1 MKPEFSRTESVDQIG
16 AQDRTVAISADAG
29 ERAALARRFELV
41 SIELLEASFV
51 LRAEAG
57 GVLATGRV
65 AGGVTQACS
74 ATGEPLVAHVDE
86 AVQLRFVEQLGGGED
101 ELELSPD
108 ALDVLPIENGVIDLG
123 EAAAET
129 LLLSLDPFPRAP
141 DAEEKLA
148 QAGVIG
154 EEEAQAASNPFGAL
168 ADLKR
173 KLEG

>member
-1 MKPEFSRTESVDQIG
+1 MTPEFSRTERIDQIG
-16 AQDRTVAISADAG
+16 AAERTVAITADEG

-41 SIELLEASFV
+41 SIERLEASFAV
-51 LRAEAG
+51 RAEAG

-65 AGGVTQACS
+65 AGDVTQACS
-74 ATGEPLVAHVDE
+74 ATGEPLTARVDE
-86 AVQLRFVEQLGGGED
+86 AVQLRFVEQLGGSEE

-108 ALDVLPIENGVIDLG
+108 ALDVLPIENGAIDLG

-129 LLLSLDPFPRAP
+129 LLLALDPFPRAP
-141 DAEEKLA
+141 GAQAKLA

-154 EEEAQAASNPFGAL
+154 EEEAQAQASPFGAL